1 MSGENDGKVEGKQP
15 GESHK
20 ERVDR
25 ELIELLNELRVAL
38 PGIQVLFAFLLTVP
52 FSQRFGQVTA
62 TQRTTFF
69 FAFSMTAISS
79 ILLIA
84 PTVIHRLEFRAGD
97 KEQIL
102 QVSNRLTIAG
112 TLFLAA
118 AITSVVF
125 LISDVLYNGALPVVA
140 TVVIGGLIVAVWY
153 ALPLRRTA
161 SGSD

>member
-1 MSGENDGKVEGKQP
+1 VPQDKDNTQERNP
-15 GESHK
+15 RESDK

-52 FSQRFGQVTA
+52 FSQRFVQVTT

-69 FAFSMTAISS
+69 FAFFTTSVSS

-84 PTVIHRLEFRAGD
+84 PTVIHRLLFREGD

-102 QVSNRLTIAG
+102 TVSNRLTIVG
-112 TLFLAA
+112 TLFLGI
-118 AITSVVF
+118 AITTVVF
-125 LISDVLYNGALPVVA
+125 LLTDVLYDGPLVPITTIVIGLLVVA
-140 TVVIGGLIVAVWY
+140 IWY
-153 ALPLRRTA
+153 ALPLQRR
-161 SGSD
+161 GSAAE

>member
-1 MSGENDGKVEGKQP
+1 MPDTEKRTEGRQP
-15 GESHK
+15 GESAK

-52 FSQRFGQVTA
+52 FTQRFPQVTT

-69 FAFSMTAISS
+69 FAFINTAISS

-97 KEQIL
+97 KEQVLKI
-102 QVSNRLTIAG
+102 SNVLTIAG
-112 TLFLAA
+112 TFFLAA
-118 AITSVVF
+118 AIISVVF
-125 LISDVLYNGALPVVA
+125 LISDVLYNGWLPLV
-140 TVVIGGLIVAVWY
+140 TTIVIGLLVLGVWY
-153 ALPLRRTA
+153 ALPLQRRV
-161 SGSD
+161 SGAD